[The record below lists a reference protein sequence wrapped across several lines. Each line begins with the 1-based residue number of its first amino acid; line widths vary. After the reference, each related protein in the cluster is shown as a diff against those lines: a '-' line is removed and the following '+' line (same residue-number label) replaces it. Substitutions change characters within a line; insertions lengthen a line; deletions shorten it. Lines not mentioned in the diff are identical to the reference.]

1 MKYRLFLFDLD
12 DTLFDFSASNAWSF
26 RRMLSASDAVVSPD
40 QVFADFLEIDSG
52 LWKQFEQGLV
62 SRDQLKVERFVRTFA
77 KHGVAMDAEQANQ
90 LYLQGLSEHVAL
102 VEGAV
107 EVCKALATVGEVGV
121 ITNGFEQVQRQR
133 VANAGLQPYVSFLAS
148 SEACGY
154 AKPDTRLF
162 DFAVGQAKAFSNDST
177 LIIGDRLDADILGG
191 NNFAI
196 SSCWF
201 NPSAA
206 PNTSGVQPTYEIAH
220 LTELLRLVGARG

>member
-12 DTLFDFSASNAWSF
+12 DTLFDFSAANAWSF
-26 RRMLSASDAVVSPD
+26 VQMLRSSGVTTSID
-40 QVFADFLEIDSG
+40 QVFADFLVIDSG
-52 LWKQFEQGLV
+52 LWKQFEQGVV
-62 SRDQLKVERFVRTFA
+62 SRDHLKVERFRRTFA
-77 KHGVAMDAEQANQ
+77 KHALAIDAEQANQ

-102 VEGAV
+102 VDGAV
-107 EVCKALATVGEVGV
+107 EVCKALAAVGEVGV

-133 VANAGLQPYVSFLAS
+133 IVNAGLQPYVSFLAS

-162 DFAVGQAKAFSNDST
+162 DFAVSQAKSFSKTST
-177 LIIGDRLDADILGG
+177 LIIGDRLEADILGG

-201 NPSAA
+201 NPAA
-206 PNTSGVQPTYEIAH
+206 TQNMSVVKPTYEIKH
-220 LTELLRLVGARG
+220 LSELVALVGAS

>member
-62 SRDQLKVERFVRTFA
+62 SRDLLKVERFVRTFA
-77 KHGVAMDAEQANQ
+77 KHGVTMEAEQANQ

-220 LTELLRLVGARG
+220 LTELLRLVGVRG

>member
-26 RRMLSASDAVVSPD
+26 KQMLRTSGATVSPD
-40 QVFADFLEIDSG
+40 LVFADFLEIDGG

-62 SRDQLKVERFVRTFA
+62 SRDYLKVERFKRTFA
-77 KHGVAMDAEQANQ
+77 KHGLAINAEEAHQ

-102 VEGAV
+102 VDGAV
-107 EVCKALATVGEVGV
+107 EVCKALAAVGEVGV

-206 PNTSGVQPTYEIAH
+206 LNPSGVHPTYEIAH
-220 LTELLRLVGARG
+220 LTELLRLVGALR